1 MFHSSFEPVFVLD
14 ITQLALS
21 RRKRRE
27 ITRDDAKRVLSCDMP
42 KNESLFMLTKL
53 FSETSE
59 LETSEVE
66 TSEVETSEVDTS
78 KVEISECELLLQTKL
93 GA

>member
-1 MFHSSFEPVFVLD
+1 
-14 ITQLALS
+14 
-21 RRKRRE
+21 
-27 ITRDDAKRVLSCDMP
+27 MP

-53 FSETSE
+53 FCKHYVRRFVLPLLSRQPINAVETSE

-78 KVEISECELLLQTKL
+78 KVEISECGLLVQTKL

>member
-1 MFHSSFEPVFVLD
+1 
-14 ITQLALS
+14 
-21 RRKRRE
+21 
-27 ITRDDAKRVLSCDMP
+27 MP

-66 TSEVETSEVDTS
+66 TSKVETSEVDTS
-78 KVEISECELLLQTKL
+78 KVEISECGLLVQTKL